1 MATNTATTPGVV
13 KVTMNM
19 GEKTIEDINVISN
32 ITGNTNKTNVVGTA
46 LRVYRKLLEL
56 QDKEGKLLVEDKNGN
71 LIRMQ
76 LVH

>member
-1 MATNTATTPGVV
+1 MATNAATAPGVV

-19 GEKTIEDINVISN
+19 GEKTIEDINVISS